1 MSDKVY
7 QVSGMTCGH
16 CVQAVRTEVS
26 SVAGV
31 DAVDVDLESGRVTVS
46 GSGFTDG
53 DIAAAVDE
61 AGYVLAG
68 TS

>member
-46 GSGFTDG
+46 GSGFTDA